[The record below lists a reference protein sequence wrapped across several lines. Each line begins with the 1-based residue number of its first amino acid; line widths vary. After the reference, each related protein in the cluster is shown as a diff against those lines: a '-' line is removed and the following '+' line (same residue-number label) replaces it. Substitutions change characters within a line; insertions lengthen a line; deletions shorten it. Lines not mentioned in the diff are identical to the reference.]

1 MLAWLVIPDW
11 LKKWAAIV
19 GGVIVATLAAVLYGR
34 RQGEKAIEQRD
45 EAREAKTLGRAV
57 DARAQAEEHV
67 RELPKA
73 DADPVVGKPG
83 VPRSSVDELHR
94 DWSRD

>member
-19 GGVIVATLAAVLYGR
+19 GGVIVATL
-34 RQGEKAIEQRD
+34 
-45 EAREAKTLGRAV
+45 
-57 DARAQAEEHV
+57 V